1 MGAVKNMVRGFI
13 YSAVYVVTTIVIPL
27 ATFSWIRSMVV
38 QGFPLS
44 FEQQEYESVIFWL
57 TAFGLIICGCAFFK
71 YSSPK
76 QSIRKGVFALIQVLV
91 NCLYLWSYKFSGAAE
106 INFVIIDFGY
116 FSLNLQQM
124 ILVYMGIYFLT
135 IVLKAYD
142 IIDFTINREKI
153 REDRMKA

>member
-1 MGAVKNMVRGFI
+1 D
-13 YSAVYVVTTIVIPL
+13 
-27 ATFSWIRSMVV
+27 
-38 QGFPLS
+38 
-44 FEQQEYESVIFWL
+44 YESIIFWL
-57 TAFGLIICGCAFFK
+57 TAFGLIISGCAFFK

-106 INFVIIDFGY
+106 INFVIIDFGF

-135 IVLKAYD
+135 IVLKAY
-142 IIDFTINREKI
+142 EG
-153 REDRMKA
+153 

>member
-1 MGAVKNMVRGFI
+1 MGSVKNMVKGFI
-13 YSAVYVVTTIVIPL
+13 FSTIYVVTTIVIPL

-38 QGFPLS
+38 QGFPLD
-44 FEQQEYESVIFWL
+44 FEQQDYESIIFWL
-57 TAFGLIICGCAFFK
+57 TAFGLIISGCAFFK

-106 INFVIIDFGY
+106 INFVIIDFGF

>member
-1 MGAVKNMVRGFI
+1 MGSVKNMVKGFI
-13 YSAVYVVTTIVIPL
+13 FSTIYVVTTIVIPL

-38 QGFPLS
+38 QGFPLD
-44 FEQQEYESVIFWL
+44 FEQQDYESIVFWL
-57 TAFGLIICGCAFFK
+57 TAFGLIISGCAFFK

-91 NCLYLWSYKFSGAAE
+91 NCLYLWSYKFSGATE
-106 INFVIIDFGY
+106 INFVILDFGF

-135 IVLKAYD
+135 IVLKGYD

>member
-13 YSAVYVVTTIVIPL
+13 YSAIYVVTTIVIPL

-38 QGFPLS
+38 QGFPLD
-44 FEQQEYESVIFWL
+44 FEQQDYESIIFWL
-57 TAFGLIICGCAFFK
+57 TAFGLIISGCAFFK

-91 NCLYLWSYKFSGAAE
+91 NCLYLWSYKFSGATE
-106 INFVIIDFGY
+106 INFVILNFGF

>member
-13 YSAVYVVTTIVIPL
+13 YSAIYVVTTIVIPL
-27 ATFSWIRSMVV
+27 AIFSWVRSMVV
-38 QGFPLS
+38 QGFPLD
-44 FEQQEYESVIFWL
+44 FEQQDYESIIFWL
-57 TAFGLIICGCAFFK
+57 TAFGLIISGCAFFK

-91 NCLYLWSYKFSGAAE
+91 NCLYLWSYKFSGATE
-106 INFVIIDFGY
+106 INFVILNFGF